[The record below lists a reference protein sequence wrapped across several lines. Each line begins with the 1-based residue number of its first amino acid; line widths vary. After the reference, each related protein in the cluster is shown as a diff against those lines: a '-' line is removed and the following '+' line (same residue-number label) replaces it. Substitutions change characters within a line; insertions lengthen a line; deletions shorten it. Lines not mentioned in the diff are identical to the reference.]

1 MRTTGA
7 DHGFLANH
15 CITLKYPFLLFTP
28 TPFTY
33 TVQVA
38 IGLPDHAPGQVLCGN
53 RSMIDTRPD
62 KHPPGILDR
71 FRRLSRGKKVILI
84 VFLIWFAQA
93 VPKWT
98 AAITADG
105 ELAGRIM
112 KVFVTPR

>member
-1 MRTTGA
+1 MSLGVRVTA
-7 DHGFLANH
+7 V
-15 CITLKYPFLLFTP
+15 PFLLFNP
-28 TPFTY
+28 APFTY

-38 IGLPDHAPGQVLCGN
+38 IGLPDHSPGQARCGD
-53 RSMIDTRPD
+53 SPMIDKRPD
-62 KHPPGILDR
+62 KDPPGLLAR
-71 FRRLSRGKKVILI
+71 FRRLPRGKKVILI

-93 VPKWT
+93 APKWT